1 MITHA
6 RIIRLSSVRRPCDTS
21 VTDELFAGATAVF
34 ACFATNQQYW
44 SYDGSMDLID
54 AEESGALVI
63 DVRSFGPERF
73 SSRELSRLEFG
84 ARLLDLADDHMLP
97 ILDRCK
103 FVAIFADMID
113 EFFQVRVVSLED
125 KVAAGVQTPS
135 IDGVRPRQQL
145 ESIRERVL
153 ALVERQDRL
162 VLDVLLPELAQ
173 KGIAIVAFSSLGT
186 EDHDRMTKYFDE
198 NVYPVLTPLAVDPG
212 HPFPMISN
220 LSLNIAVYVRDD
232 VTGEERSARVKVPN
246 SLPRF
251 LQANENQWCLLED
264 LITSNLSR
272 LFSGM
277 TVGRAD
283 LFRVTR
289 NADLTLKEDEADD
302 LLVALEVELRRRR
315 FGEALRVEIQS
326 GMSPVFLEL
335 LGDQL
340 EIDRSNVYVTDAPLG
355 LHDLWT
361 LYAIDRPDL
370 KGEGWS
376 PITPRRLHDGE
387 HVGDIFAAI
396 REDDILLHHPYESFT
411 DSVEMFIAQAAADP
425 KVVGIKMT
433 LYRTSGDSPI
443 VASLIHAAEQGKQVA
458 ALVEL
463 KARFD
468 EAANI
473 EWAKALEDVG
483 VHVVYGI
490 VGLKTHSKTA
500 LVLRSEGATTARY
513 VHIAT
518 GNYNGKT
525 ARTYEDFGLLT
536 SDPAITDDVGE
547 LFNFLTGFSRIG
559 EYKKI
564 MVSPLS
570 TRTRVIELINLQ
582 RDRGRSGR
590 IAIKVN
596 GLTDPMIIDALY
608 EASSAGVE
616 IRLEVRTLCSLRP
629 GVAGLSENITV
640 LSLVGEFLEHS
651 RIMIF
656 GTPGDPEFSIWLG
669 SADLMERNLD
679 RRVEVQVP
687 IENRMLQQELLEA
700 FEVTWRDDL
709 FTWVLGTDR
718 RWRRLQADNDFSAQ
732 SEFKRLAL
740 LRSRALA

>member
-1 MITHA
+1 
-6 RIIRLSSVRRPCDTS
+6 
-21 VTDELFAGATAVF
+21 
-34 ACFATNQQYW
+34 
-44 SYDGSMDLID
+44 
-54 AEESGALVI
+54 
-63 DVRSFGPERF
+63 
-73 SSRELSRLEFG
+73 LEFG
-84 ARLLDLADDHMLP
+84 SRLLDLGEDYRLP
-97 ILDRCK
+97 ILERFK
-103 FVAIFADMID
+103 FVAIFADMVD

-125 KVAAGVQTPS
+125 KVAAGVQTAS

-162 VLDVLLPELAQ
+162 MLDVLFPELALA
-173 KGIAIVAFSSLGT
+173 GIAIVPFSSLDAD
-186 EDHDRMTKYFDE
+186 DHDRLTKYFDE

-251 LQANENQWCLLED
+251 LQANETQWCMLED
-264 LITSNLSR
+264 LITSNLGR

-289 NADLTLKEDEADD
+289 NADLTLEEDEADD

-326 GMSPVFLEL
+326 GMSPEFLEL
-335 LGDQL
+335 LVDQL
-340 EIDRSNVYVTDAPLG
+340 ELDRSNVYVTDAPLG

-361 LYAIDRPDL
+361 LYGIDRPDL

-376 PITPRRLHDGE
+376 PITPRRLLDGE

-500 LVLRSEGATTARY
+500 LILRSEGDTTARY

-536 SDPAITDDVGE
+536 CDPAITDDVGE

-559 EYKKI
+559 KYKKI

-570 TRTRVIELINLQ
+570 TRTKVIELINQQ
-582 RDRGRSGR
+582 RDHGASGR
-590 IAIKVN
+590 IAMKVN
-596 GLTDPMIIDALY
+596 GLTDPTIIDALY

-640 LSLVGEFLEHS
+640 HSLVGEFLEHS
-651 RIMIF
+651 RIFIF
-656 GTPGDPEFSIWLG
+656 GTPGEAEFSIWLG

-687 IENRMLQQELLEA
+687 IENRTLQQELLEA

-718 RWRRLQADNDFSAQ
+718 RWRRLQPVNNFSAQ
-732 SEFKRLAL
+732 SEFKRLAM

>member
-1 MITHA
+1 M
-6 RIIRLSSVRRPCDTS
+6 
-21 VTDELFAGATAVF
+21 
-34 ACFATNQQYW
+34 
-44 SYDGSMDLID
+44 D
-54 AEESGALVI
+54 AEESGALAI

-84 ARLLDLADDHMLP
+84 ARLLDLAEDHMLP

-103 FVAIFADMID
+103 FIAIFADMID

-125 KVAAGVQTPS
+125 KVAAGVQTAS

-153 ALVERQDRL
+153 SLVERQDRL
-162 VLDVLLPELAQ
+162 MLDVVFPELAQ
-173 KGIAIVAFSSLGT
+173 KGIAIVPFSSLGP
-186 EDHDRMTKYFDE
+186 EDHDRLTKYFDE

-251 LQANENQWCLLED
+251 LQANDNEWCMLED
-264 LITSNLSR
+264 LITSNLGR

-289 NADLTLKEDEADD
+289 NADLTLEEDEADD

-326 GMSPVFLEL
+326 GMSPEFLDL
-335 LGDQL
+335 LVDQL
-340 EIDRSNVYVTDAPLG
+340 ELDRSNVYVTDAPLG

-376 PITPRRLHDGE
+376 PITPRRLLDGE

-411 DSVEMFIAQAAADP
+411 DSVEMFIAQAATDP

-500 LVLRSEGATTARY
+500 LILRSEGDTTARY

-536 SDPAITDDVGE
+536 CDPAITDDVGE

-559 EYKKI
+559 KYKKI

-570 TRTRVIELINLQ
+570 TRSRVIELINLQ
-582 RDRGRSGR
+582 RDRGPSGR
-590 IAIKVN
+590 IAMKVN
-596 GLTDPMIIDALY
+596 GLTDPTIIDALY

-629 GVAGLSENITV
+629 GVTGLSENITV
-640 LSLVGEFLEHS
+640 HSLVGEFLEHS
-651 RIMIF
+651 RILIF
-656 GTPGDPEFSIWLG
+656 GTPGDREFSIWLG

-687 IENRMLQQELLEA
+687 IENRTLQQELLEA

-718 RWRRLQADNDFSAQ
+718 RWRRLQPVNNFSAQ

>member
-1 MITHA
+1 
-6 RIIRLSSVRRPCDTS
+6 
-21 VTDELFAGATAVF
+21 
-34 ACFATNQQYW
+34 
-44 SYDGSMDLID
+44 MDLMD
-54 AEESGALVI
+54 AESSRAAYV
-63 DVRSFGPERF
+63 DVHAFGPERF

-97 ILDRCK
+97 ILDRFK
-103 FVAIFADMID
+103 FIAIFADMID

-125 KVAAGVQTPS
+125 KVAAGVQTAS
-135 IDGVRPRQQL
+135 VDGVRPRQQL
-145 ESIRERVL
+145 ELIRERVL
-153 ALVERQDRL
+153 SLVERQDRL

-173 KGIAIVAFSSLGT
+173 RGIAIVPFESLSAEEHEKLT
-186 EDHDRMTKYFDE
+186 TYFDE

-220 LSLNIAVYVRDD
+220 LSLNVAVYVRDD

-246 SLPRF
+246 SLPRI
-251 LQANENQWCLLED
+251 LQANETQWCLLED
-264 LITSNLSR
+264 LITANLGR

-289 NADLTLKEDEADD
+289 NADLTLEEDEADD

-326 GMSPVFLEL
+326 GMSPEFLDL
-335 LGDQL
+335 LVDQL
-340 EIDRSNVYVTDAPLG
+340 NLDRSNVYVTDAPLG
-355 LHDLWT
+355 LHDMWS

-376 PITPRRLHDGE
+376 PITPRRLLDGD

-425 KVVGIKMT
+425 KVVGIKQT

-443 VASLIHAAEQGKQVA
+443 VASLIHAAEQGKQVV

-500 LVLRSEGATTARY
+500 LVLRSEGNTTARY

-536 SDPAITDDVGE
+536 ADPAITDDIGE

-559 EYKKI
+559 KYKKI

-570 TRTRVIELINLQ
+570 TRSKVIELINAQ
-582 RDRGRSGR
+582 RDRGPSGR
-590 IAIKVN
+590 ISMKVN
-596 GLTDPMIIDALY
+596 GLTDPPTIDALY

-616 IRLEVRTLCSLRP
+616 IRLEVRTLCALRP

-640 LSLVGEFLEHS
+640 HSLVGEFLEHS
-651 RIMIF
+651 RIFIF
-656 GTPGDPEFSIWLG
+656 GSPGEVEFSIWLG

-687 IENRMLQQELLEA
+687 IENRTLQQELLEA

-718 RWRRLQADNDFSAQ
+718 RWRRLQPVNNFSAQ

>member
-1 MITHA
+1 M
-6 RIIRLSSVRRPCDTS
+6 
-21 VTDELFAGATAVF
+21 
-34 ACFATNQQYW
+34 
-44 SYDGSMDLID
+44 D

-173 KGIAIVAFSSLGT
+173 KDIAVVPFSSLVA

-264 LITSNLSR
+264 LITSNLGR

-289 NADLTLKEDEADD
+289 NADLTLEEDEADD

-326 GMSPVFLEL
+326 GMSPEFLEL
-335 LGDQL
+335 LVDQL
-340 EIDRSNVYVTDAPLG
+340 ELDRSNVYVTDALLG

-361 LYAIDRPDL
+361 LYAVDRPDL

-376 PITPRRLHDGE
+376 PITPRRLLDGE

-473 EWAKALEDVG
+473 EWAKALEDAG

-500 LVLRSEGATTARY
+500 LVLRSEGNTTARY

-536 SDPAITDDVGE
+536 SDPAITGDVGE

-559 EYKKI
+559 QYQKI

-596 GLTDPMIIDALY
+596 GLTDPTIIDALY

-640 LSLVGEFLEHS
+640 HSLVGEFLEHS
-651 RIMIF
+651 RILIF
-656 GTPGDPEFSIWLG
+656 GTPGEPEFSIWLG

-718 RWRRLQADNDFSAQ
+718 RWRRLQPVNNFSAQ

>member
-1 MITHA
+1 
-6 RIIRLSSVRRPCDTS
+6 
-21 VTDELFAGATAVF
+21 
-34 ACFATNQQYW
+34 
-44 SYDGSMDLID
+44 MDLMD
-54 AEESGALVI
+54 AEESRATVL
-63 DVRSFGPERF
+63 DVQSFGPERF

-125 KVAAGVQTPS
+125 KVAAGVQTAS
-135 IDGVRPRQQL
+135 VDGVRPRQQL
-145 ESIRERVL
+145 EQIRERVL
-153 ALVERQDRL
+153 SLVERQDRL
-162 VLDVLLPELAQ
+162 MLDVLLPELAQ
-173 KGIAIVAFSSLGT
+173 AGIAIVPFSSLGA
-186 EDHDRMTKYFDE
+186 EDHARLTKYFDE

-251 LQANENQWCLLED
+251 LQANETQWCMLED
-264 LITSNLSR
+264 LITSNLGR

-289 NADLTLKEDEADD
+289 NADLTLEEDEADD

-326 GMSPVFLEL
+326 GMSPEFLEL
-335 LGDQL
+335 LVDQL
-340 EIDRSNVYVTDAPLG
+340 ELDRSNVYVTDAPLG

-361 LYAIDRPDL
+361 LNAIDRPDL

-376 PITPRRLHDGE
+376 PITPRRLLDGE

-443 VASLIHAAEQGKQVA
+443 VASLLHAQEQGKQVA
-458 ALVEL
+458 VLVEL

-473 EWAKALEDVG
+473 EWAKALEDAG

-500 LVLRSEGATTARY
+500 LVLRSEGGTTARY

-525 ARTYEDFGLLT
+525 ARSYEDFGLLT
-536 SDPAITDDVGE
+536 SDPDITEDVGE

-559 EYKKI
+559 MYKKI

-570 TRTRVIELINLQ
+570 TRTRVVELINRQ
-582 RDRGRSGR
+582 RDRGPAGR
-590 IAIKVN
+590 IAMKVN
-596 GLTDPMIIDALY
+596 GLTDPTVIDALY

-640 LSLVGEFLEHS
+640 HSLVGEFLEHS
-651 RIMIF
+651 RIFIF
-656 GTPGDPEFSIWLG
+656 GTPGEPKFSIWLG

-687 IENRMLQQELLEA
+687 IENRTLQQELLEA

-709 FTWVLGTDR
+709 YTWVLGTDR
-718 RWRRLQADNDFSAQ
+718 RWRRLQPVNNFSAQ

>member
-1 MITHA
+1 
-6 RIIRLSSVRRPCDTS
+6 
-21 VTDELFAGATAVF
+21 
-34 ACFATNQQYW
+34 
-44 SYDGSMDLID
+44 MDLID
-54 AEESGALVI
+54 AEESGALAI

-153 ALVERQDRL
+153 SLVERQDRL

-173 KGIAIVAFSSLGT
+173 KGIAIVPYSSLGT

-251 LQANENQWCLLED
+251 LQANESQWCLLED
-264 LITSNLSR
+264 LITSNLGR

-289 NADLTLKEDEADD
+289 NADLTLEEDEADD

-326 GMSPVFLEL
+326 GMSPEFLEL
-335 LGDQL
+335 LVDQL
-340 EIDRSNVYVTDAPLG
+340 ELDRSNVYVTDAPLG

-376 PITPRRLHDGE
+376 PITPRRLLDGE

-443 VASLIHAAEQGKQVA
+443 VASLLHAQEQGKQVA
-458 ALVEL
+458 VLVEL

-473 EWAKALEDVG
+473 EWAKALEDAG

-500 LVLRSEGATTARY
+500 LVLRSEGDTTARY

-596 GLTDPMIIDALY
+596 GLTDPTIIDALY

-629 GVAGLSENITV
+629 GVAGLSENVTV
-640 LSLVGEFLEHS
+640 HSLVGEFLEHS
-651 RIMIF
+651 RILIF
-656 GTPGDPEFSIWLG
+656 GTPGEPEFSIWLG

-687 IENRMLQQELLEA
+687 IENRTLQQELLEA

-718 RWRRLQADNDFSAQ
+718 RWRRLQAVNNFSAQ